1 MSDNR
6 NTNQSD
12 HLSNLKQK
20 LDTLDKIS
28 VKMVNELN
36 IKNTIL
42 ESDIHNGKLS
52 EIKK

>member
-6 NTNQSD
+6 NTNQPDS
-12 HLSNLKQK
+12 LSNLKQK
-20 LDTLDKIS
+20 LETLDKIS

-36 IKNTIL
+36 IKNTML
-42 ESDIHNGKLS
+42 ESNIQNGKLL